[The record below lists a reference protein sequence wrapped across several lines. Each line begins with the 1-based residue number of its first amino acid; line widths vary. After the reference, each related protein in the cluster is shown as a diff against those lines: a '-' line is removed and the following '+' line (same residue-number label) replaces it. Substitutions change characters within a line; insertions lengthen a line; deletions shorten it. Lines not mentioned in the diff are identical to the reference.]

1 MLNYILLLL
10 GFVMLIKGADV
21 FVESASGIAKKFGI
35 PSIIIGLT
43 IVAMGTSAPEFSVS
57 VQSAIVGMNDICIA
71 NVIGSNLFNLL
82 VVLGASSCI
91 GKLKINNYSDV
102 IILLLVGLI
111 LSLNTVNGSL
121 TVWEGVQL
129 LVLFTFY
136 LGHLIWKAINE
147 NAQTEDIGEM
157 KHPLFITI
165 VLGILGLISI
175 VWGGNI
181 VVDSA
186 SIIAEQLGMS
196 QNLIGLTVV
205 SIGTS
210 LPELVTSLVATK
222 KGEMDIAVGNVIG
235 SNIFN
240 ILLIIGT
247 SVAISPMVV
256 SMVAIYDML
265 FMILAMLIFIA
276 MTSKTNTLTRG
287 KGIMLIL
294 IYIGYMI
301 ITIIR

>member
-57 VQSAIVGMNDICIA
+57 VQSAIVGMNDICVA

-136 LGHLIWKAINE
+136 LGHLIWRAINE

>member
-111 LSLNTVNGSL
+111 LSLTTVNGSL

-129 LVLFTFY
+129 LVLFAFY

-165 VLGILGLISI
+165 VLGVLGLISI

-287 KGIMLIL
+287 RGIMLIL